1 MDETRNHNCKKMRT
15 FITMWKLN
23 NTFLN
28 NYLVKEEIK
37 RTSKTYLE
45 TNKNEIQYANTYR
58 MQQKQY

>member
-1 MDETRNHNCKKMRT
+1 MRT